1 MARQNGK
8 LIFLSDIHAGMP
20 APELRRRQALMDE
33 TLSSFADDPD
43 NIVPLF
49 GDSISGPFVPA
60 EARPVVLL
68 SDRVASFAR
77 DFMERLGFF
86 LEMIDRCDVLFSDKV
101 GERLVFLVCADRA
114 ENLDLIRTAIAQERR
129 LLDELGVD
137 PHEVDIDRGMIRI
150 RVSVPED
157 ASASALA

>member
-20 APELRRRQALMDE
+20 ANELARRRSLMDQA
-33 TLSSFADDPD
+33 FAAFGDDPAT
-43 NIVPLF
+43 IVPLF
-49 GDSISGPFVPA
+49 GDSMEGPFVPA
-60 EARPVVLL
+60 DARPESLL

-77 DFMERLGFF
+77 GFMERLGFF

-114 ENLDLIRTAIAQERR
+114 ENLDLIRGAIAQERR

-137 PHEVDIDRGMIRI
+137 PREIDIERGMIRI
-150 RVSVPED
+150 PVDVPED
-157 ASASALA
+157 DSASALA